1 MKKKIKRGVAVELY
15 KVLSKMAF
23 GHFNEDDLEKV
34 MANYAE
40 LGKVAE
46 SYESLMKE
54 LGKRLYEG
62 KEQDELQKFNDAL
75 NEARRHEEI
84 EKRVAAVEA
93 VKNEYPELFEL
104 LNKQM
109 KVEASLKG
117 KEISI
122 EVEPI
127 DRKAFTKAILKAKP
141 DIEQGLFEFFEP
153 FYIEE
158 EKVVENDF
166 SELDELLK

>member
-1 MKKKIKRGVAVELY
+1 MKKTIKRGVAVELHG
-15 KVLSKMAF
+15 VLSKMAF

-75 NEARRHEEI
+75 RDARKLPEV
-84 EKRVAAVEA
+84 EKRAVAIEA
-93 VKNEYPELFEL
+93 VKDEYPELFEL
-104 LNKQM
+104 LVKQM
-109 KVEASLKG
+109 NVEASLRNKD
-117 KEISI
+117 ISI

-141 DIEQGLFEFFEP
+141 DIEQGIFEFFEP
-153 FYIEE
+153 FYVEE
-158 EKVVENDF
+158 KKVVENDF